1 MPAGGRLLHEGRLGA
16 LVRVG
21 DTVQLKGLSKL
32 LVVRSITLD
41 GKHAIV
47 EFLRGGAA
55 QHALVRVSELVK
67 CPG

>member
-1 MPAGGRLLHEGRLGA
+1 MPDREPII
-16 LVRVG
+16 RVG

-32 LVVRSITLD
+32 LIVRSVTLD

-47 EFLRGGAA
+47 EFVLDGAVR
-55 QHALVRVSELVK
+55 HALVRVSELVK